1 MVRARF
7 DAAAGDPLPIAKA
20 YAPDLV
26 LVSAGFDAAAG
37 DPLGEMEVS
46 PSMFG
51 RMCRQM
57 MDVADEFAGGQIVLS
72 LEVRERERKRERE
85 SE

>member
-1 MVRARF
+1 MQCCTGKTVSSTITAMLVQILAVKL
-7 DAAAGDPLPIAKA
+7 DLPSGLPHPLPIAKA

-51 RMCRQM
+51 RMCRQ
-57 MDVADEFAGGQIVLS
+57 
-72 LEVRERERKRERE
+72 
-85 SE
+85 

>member
-1 MVRARF
+1 VRRRKFPVQIFAQLSFFFLEPPPLPEASSWVVRARF

-51 RMCRQM
+51 RMCRQ
-57 MDVADEFAGGQIVLS
+57 
-72 LEVRERERKRERE
+72 
-85 SE
+85 